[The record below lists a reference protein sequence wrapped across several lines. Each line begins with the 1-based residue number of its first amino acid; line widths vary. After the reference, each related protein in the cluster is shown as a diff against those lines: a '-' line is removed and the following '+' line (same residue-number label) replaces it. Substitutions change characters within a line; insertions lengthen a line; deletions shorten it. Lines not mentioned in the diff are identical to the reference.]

1 MTSATDTCEG
11 RQVILPAVLGNVI
24 IHCIYVYLH
33 VPMHCWQITICIYYI
48 KLAEMYDEEKDM
60 NLVREDD
67 GEK

>member
-1 MTSATDTCEG
+1 MDM
-11 RQVILPAVLGNVI
+11 LF
-24 IHCIYVYLH
+24 
-33 VPMHCWQITICIYYI
+33 

>member
-1 MTSATDTCEG
+1 MLLNIVFMSTFSVPT
-11 RQVILPAVLGNVI
+11 ILLVNN
-24 IHCIYVYLH
+24 YLL
-33 VPMHCWQITICIYYI
+33 ILYTILCANMDKVMLY